1 MPARAHPPSNPSVD
15 LSRRERQI
23 MDVIYRLG
31 RASAADVHAR
41 LPDPPAPTAV
51 RTLLRILEEK
61 GHLRHEREGT
71 RHIYLPTVPQE
82 AARESALR
90 HLMRTFF
97 AGSASAA
104 VAALLDAS
112 DGELTDAQREELV
125 RKIRRSR
132 AREQ

>member
-1 MPARAHPPSNPSVD
+1 MPARRPPPPHPLAD

-31 RASAADVHAR
+31 RASAADVHAC
-41 LPDPPAPTAV
+41 LPDAPAPTAV
-51 RTLLRILEEK
+51 RTLLRILEDK
-61 GHLRHEREGT
+61 GHLRHEREGV

-104 VAALLDAS
+104 VAALLDVS

-132 AREQ
+132 ARER